1 MNPNTLS
8 PHPLNIHNIFTYEP
22 SYPYPMF
29 LLYYTQSN
37 EFVPERFVDNGK
49 VGYQLANGEI
59 VVRPQYEE
67 GSDFLNGHAIVVKKN
82 RKGIINTFGKILIP
96 LIYEDIRFFK
106 EGLSRVKKNNKYGY
120 VDILNREIIACI
132 YDEAGDFTSGHAPVA
147 IKGKYGFV
155 NTSGIIKIPLLFD
168 QVGDFSEGIAA
179 VRKEGKWSFIDT
191 YGERVIAPD
200 LMNSLSFSDDES
212 LVSRDK

>member
-1 MNPNTLS
+1 
-8 PHPLNIHNIFTYEP
+8 
-22 SYPYPMF
+22 
-29 LLYYTQSN
+29 
-37 EFVPERFVDNGK
+37 
-49 VGYQLANGEI
+49 
-59 VVRPQYEE
+59 
-67 GSDFLNGHAIVVKKN
+67 
-82 RKGIINTFGKILIP
+82 
-96 LIYEDIRFFK
+96 
-106 EGLSRVKKNNKYGY
+106 
-120 VDILNREIIACI
+120 
-132 YDEAGDFTSGHAPVA
+132 VA